1 MVVASRN
8 GESKSIINSNSSNN
22 INNEN
27 NNNNNNNRSVKIF
40 IMTLGFIS
48 ALCYECDYDFD
59 YDVV

>member
-1 MVVASRN
+1 MVVVNRN
-8 GESKSIINSNSSNN
+8 EESKSIINSNSSNN
-22 INNEN
+22 NNNE

-40 IMTLGFIS
+40 ILTLGFIS

>member
-1 MVVASRN
+1 MVVVSRN
-8 GESKSIINSNSSNN
+8 GKRKSIINSNSSNN

-27 NNNNNNNRSVKIF
+27 NNNNNNRSVKIF
-40 IMTLGFIS
+40 ILTLGFMS

>member
-1 MVVASRN
+1 MVVVSRN
-8 GESKSIINSNSSNN
+8 GKRKSIINSNSSND

-27 NNNNNNNRSVKIF
+27 NNNNNNKSVKIF
-40 IMTLGFIS
+40 ILTLGFIS

>member
-1 MVVASRN
+1 MVVVNRN

-22 INNEN
+22 NNNE

>member
-1 MVVASRN
+1 MVVVSRN

-27 NNNNNNNRSVKIF
+27 NNNRSVKIF
-40 IMTLGFIS
+40 IMMLEFIS

-59 YDVV
+59 YVIV

>member
-1 MVVASRN
+1 MVVVSRN
-8 GESKSIINSNSSNN
+8 GKRKSIINSNSSNN

-40 IMTLGFIS
+40 ILTLGFTS

>member
-1 MVVASRN
+1 MVVVSRN
-8 GESKSIINSNSSNN
+8 GKRKSIINSNSSNN

-27 NNNNNNNRSVKIF
+27 NNNNNNRSVKIF
-40 IMTLGFIS
+40 ILTLGCIS

>member
-1 MVVASRN
+1 MVVVSRN
-8 GESKSIINSNSSNN
+8 GKRKSIINSNSSNN

-40 IMTLGFIS
+40 ILTLGFIS

-59 YDVV
+59 YDVE